1 MTARR
6 FTCLPALLS
15 LLILAACSSGSDTPA
30 QPAQPAKPAKPAE
43 PAAPAKPALTV
54 TVVSPE
60 NREVD
65 LRLAANGSVAAWQEA
80 SLGAESGGLR
90 LAAVKAS
97 VGDRV
102 KRGELL
108 AEFAA
113 EVPLAEQAQARA
125 SLAEAEAALAEARAN
140 AARARSVDGTGALSP
155 QQLQQYLTA
164 ETAADARVKAARAGL
179 DAADLRVRHTRVVA
193 SDDGVISFRAPVAT
207 LGAVVP
213 QGQELY
219 RLIRQHRLEWRA
231 EVPAAELARLRVGQ
245 KVVVTPPAGGKVNG
259 VVRTIAP
266 TVDSQT
272 RNALVYVDLPAS
284 AGNGPDAPLKAGMF
298 ARGEFELGKG
308 RGLTLPRQAVAM
320 RDGFNFIFLV
330 GADQRVTQ
338 TKVDVGYRDA
348 ERVGINTPLPADARV
363 VASGAGFLS
372 DGDLV
377 QVTAAG
383 SSAAKG
389 K

>member
-15 LLILAACSSGSDTPA
+15 LLMLAACSSGSDTPA
-30 QPAQPAKPAKPAE
+30 QPSAAAE

-65 LRLAANGSVAAWQEA
+65 RRLAANGSVAAWQEA

-231 EVPAAELARLRVGQ
+231 EVPAAELTRLKVGQ

-284 AGNGPDAPLKAGMF
+284 AGNGADAPLKAGMF

-348 ERVGINTPLPADARV
+348 ERVGINTPLPAGARV

-383 SSAAKG
+383 SSATKG

>member
-15 LLILAACSSGSDTPA
+15 LLMLAACSSGSDTPA
-30 QPAQPAKPAKPAE
+30 PPSAAAE

-60 NREVD
+60 SREVD
-65 LRLAANGSVAAWQEA
+65 RRLAANGSVAAWQEA

-179 DAADLRVRHTRVVA
+179 DAAELRVRHTRVVA
-193 SDDGVISFRAPVAT
+193 SDDGVISFRAHVAT

-231 EVPAAELARLRVGQ
+231 EVPAAELTRLKVGQ

-284 AGNGPDAPLKAGMF
+284 AGNGADAPLKAGMF

-383 SSAAKG
+383 SSATKG

>member
-15 LLILAACSSGSDTPA
+15 LLMLAACSSGSDTPA
-30 QPAQPAKPAKPAE
+30 QPSAAAE

-60 NREVD
+60 SREVD
-65 LRLAANGSVAAWQEA
+65 RRLAANGSVAAWQEA

-179 DAADLRVRHTRVVA
+179 DAAELRVRHTRVVA

-231 EVPAAELARLRVGQ
+231 EVPAAELTRLKVGQ
-245 KVVVTPPAGGKVNG
+245 KVVVTPPAGGKVTG

-284 AGNGPDAPLKAGMF
+284 AGNGADAPLKAGMF

-383 SSAAKG
+383 SSATKG

>member
-1 MTARR
+1 M
-6 FTCLPALLS
+6 
-15 LLILAACSSGSDTPA
+15 
-30 QPAQPAKPAKPAE
+30 
-43 PAAPAKPALTV
+43 
-54 TVVSPE
+54 
-60 NREVD
+60 
-65 LRLAANGSVAAWQEA
+65 
-80 SLGAESGGLR
+80 
-90 LAAVKAS
+90 
-97 VGDRV
+97 
-102 KRGELL
+102 
-108 AEFAA
+108 
-113 EVPLAEQAQARA
+113 
-125 SLAEAEAALAEARAN
+125 
-140 AARARSVDGTGALSP
+140 
-155 QQLQQYLTA
+155 
-164 ETAADARVKAARAGL
+164 
-179 DAADLRVRHTRVVA
+179 
-193 SDDGVISFRAPVAT
+193 
-207 LGAVVP
+207 
-213 QGQELY
+213 
-219 RLIRQHRLEWRA
+219 
-231 EVPAAELARLRVGQ
+231 PAAELTRLKVGQ

-284 AGNGPDAPLKAGMF
+284 AGNGADAPLKAGMF

-383 SSAAKG
+383 SSATKG

>member
-15 LLILAACSSGSDTPA
+15 LLMLAACSSGSDTPA
-30 QPAQPAKPAKPAE
+30 PPSAAAE

-60 NREVD
+60 SREVD
-65 LRLAANGSVAAWQEA
+65 RRLAANGSVAAWQEA

-213 QGQELY
+213 QSQELY

-231 EVPAAELARLRVGQ
+231 EVPAAELTRLKVGQ
-245 KVVVTPPAGGKVNG
+245 KVVVTPPAGGKVTG

-284 AGNGPDAPLKAGMF
+284 AGNGADAPLKAGMF

-383 SSAAKG
+383 SSATKG

>member
-15 LLILAACSSGSDTPA
+15 LLMLAACSSGSDTPA
-30 QPAQPAKPAKPAE
+30 PPSAAAE

-60 NREVD
+60 SREVD
-65 LRLAANGSVAAWQEA
+65 RRLAANGSVAAWQEA

-231 EVPAAELARLRVGQ
+231 EVPAAELTRLKVGQ

-284 AGNGPDAPLKAGMF
+284 AGNGADAPLKAGMF

-348 ERVGINTPLPADARV
+348 ERVGINTPLPAGARV

-383 SSAAKG
+383 SSATKG

>member
-1 MTARR
+1 MTAPRT
-6 FTCLPALLS
+6 FLPALLS
-15 LLILAACSSGSDTPA
+15 LLLLAACSSGGDAPA
-30 QPAQPAKPAKPAE
+30 QPVKPAE

-54 TVVSPE
+54 TVVGPE
-60 NREVD
+60 EREVD
-65 LRLAANGSVAAWQEA
+65 RRLAANGSVAAWQEA

-164 ETAADARVKAARAGL
+164 ETAADARVKAAQASL
-179 DAADLRVRHTRVVA
+179 DAAGLRVRHTRVVA

-219 RLIRQHRLEWRA
+219 RLIRQHRLEWRG
-231 EVPAAELARLRVGQ
+231 EVPAAELARLKVGQ
-245 KVVVTPPAGGKVNG
+245 KVVVTAPSGGKVSG

-284 AGNGPDAPLKAGMF
+284 AGNGADAPLKAGMF

-348 ERVGINTPLPADARV
+348 ERVGISTSLPAGARV
-363 VASGAGFLS
+363 VASGAGFLA

-377 QVTAAG
+377 QVATAG
-383 SSAAKG
+383 GETAKA

>member
-15 LLILAACSSGSDTPA
+15 LLMLAACSSGSDTPA
-30 QPAQPAKPAKPAE
+30 PPSAAAE

-60 NREVD
+60 SREVD
-65 LRLAANGSVAAWQEA
+65 RRLAANGSVAAWQEA

-213 QGQELY
+213 QSQELY

-231 EVPAAELARLRVGQ
+231 EVPAAELTRLKVGQ

-284 AGNGPDAPLKAGMF
+284 AGNGADAPLKAGMF

-348 ERVGINTPLPADARV
+348 ERVGINTPLPAGARV

-383 SSAAKG
+383 SSATKG

>member
-15 LLILAACSSGSDTPA
+15 LLMLAACSSGSDTPA
-30 QPAQPAKPAKPAE
+30 QPSAAAE

-60 NREVD
+60 SREVD
-65 LRLAANGSVAAWQEA
+65 RRLAANGSVAAWQEA

-231 EVPAAELARLRVGQ
+231 EVPAAELTRLKVGQ

-284 AGNGPDAPLKAGMF
+284 AGNGADAPLKAGMF

-348 ERVGINTPLPADARV
+348 ERVGINTPLPAGARV

-383 SSAAKG
+383 SSATKG

>member
-1 MTARR
+1 MTAPRN
-6 FTCLPALLS
+6 FLPALSALLS
-15 LLILAACSSGSDTPA
+15 LLLLAACSSGGDAPA
-30 QPAQPAKPAKPAE
+30 QPAKPAE

-54 TVVSPE
+54 TVVGPE
-60 NREVD
+60 EREVD
-65 LRLAANGSVAAWQEA
+65 RRLAANGSVAAWQEA

-90 LAAVKAS
+90 LATVKAN

-164 ETAADARVKAARAGL
+164 ETAADARVKAAQASL
-179 DAADLRVRHTRVVA
+179 DAAELRVRHTRVVA

-219 RLIRQHRLEWRA
+219 RLIRQHRLEWRG
-231 EVPAAELARLRVGQ
+231 EVPAAELARLKVGQ

-259 VVRTIAP
+259 TVRTIAP

-272 RNALVYVDLPAS
+272 RNAMVYVDLPAS
-284 AGNGPDAPLKAGMF
+284 AGNGADAPLKAGMF
-298 ARGEFELGKG
+298 ARGEFDLGKG
-308 RGLTLPRQAVAM
+308 RSLTLPRQAVAM

-330 GADQRVTQ
+330 GADKRVTQ

-348 ERVGINTPLPADARV
+348 ERVGINTRLPAGAQV
-363 VASGAGFLS
+363 VATGAGFLA

-377 QVTAAG
+377 QVATAG
-383 SSAAKG
+383 GETAKA

>member
-6 FTCLPALLS
+6 LTCLPALLS
-15 LLILAACSSGSDTPA
+15 LLVLAACSSGSDTPA
-30 QPAQPAKPAKPAE
+30 QPAQPAKPAE

-65 LRLAANGSVAAWQEA
+65 RRLAANGSVAAWQEA

-284 AGNGPDAPLKAGMF
+284 AGSGADAPLKAGMF

-338 TKVDVGYRDA
+338 TKVEVGYRDS

-383 SSAAKG
+383 NSAAKD

>member
-15 LLILAACSSGSDTPA
+15 LLMLAACSSGSDTPA
-30 QPAQPAKPAKPAE
+30 PPSAAAE

-60 NREVD
+60 SREVD
-65 LRLAANGSVAAWQEA
+65 RRLAANGSVAAWQEA

-179 DAADLRVRHTRVVA
+179 DAAELRVRHTRVVA

-231 EVPAAELARLRVGQ
+231 EVPAAELTRLKVGQ

-284 AGNGPDAPLKAGMF
+284 AGNGADAPLKAGMF

-348 ERVGINTPLPADARV
+348 ERVGINTPLPAGARV

-383 SSAAKG
+383 SSATKG

>member
-15 LLILAACSSGSDTPA
+15 LLMLAACSSGSDTPA
-30 QPAQPAKPAKPAE
+30 PPSAAAE

-60 NREVD
+60 SREVD
-65 LRLAANGSVAAWQEA
+65 RRLAANGSVAAWQEA

-231 EVPAAELARLRVGQ
+231 EVPAAELTRLKVGQ
-245 KVVVTPPAGGKVNG
+245 KVVVTPPAGGKVTG

-284 AGNGPDAPLKAGMF
+284 AGNGADAPLKAGMF

-348 ERVGINTPLPADARV
+348 ERVGINTPLPAGARV

-383 SSAAKG
+383 SSATKG

>member
-15 LLILAACSSGSDTPA
+15 LLMLAACSSGSDTPA
-30 QPAQPAKPAKPAE
+30 QPSAAAE

-60 NREVD
+60 SREVD
-65 LRLAANGSVAAWQEA
+65 RRLAANGSVAAWQEA

-231 EVPAAELARLRVGQ
+231 EVPAAELTRLKVGQ

-284 AGNGPDAPLKAGMF
+284 AGNGADAPLKAGMF

-383 SSAAKG
+383 SSATKG

>member
-15 LLILAACSSGSDTPA
+15 LLMLAACSSGSDTPA
-30 QPAQPAKPAKPAE
+30 PPSAAAE

-65 LRLAANGSVAAWQEA
+65 RRLAANGSVAAWQEA

-231 EVPAAELARLRVGQ
+231 EVPAAELTRLKVGQ
-245 KVVVTPPAGGKVNG
+245 KVVVTPPAGGKVTG

-284 AGNGPDAPLKAGMF
+284 AGNGADAPLKAGMF

-348 ERVGINTPLPADARV
+348 ERVGINTPLPAGARV

-383 SSAAKG
+383 SSATKG

>member
-1 MTARR
+1 MTAPR
-6 FTCLPALLS
+6 TLLPALLS
-15 LLILAACSSGSDTPA
+15 LLLLAACSSGGDAPA
-30 QPAQPAKPAKPAE
+30 EPAKPTE

-65 LRLAANGSVAAWQEA
+65 RRLAANGSVAAWQEA

-125 SLAEAEAALAEARAN
+125 NLAEAEAALAEARAN
-140 AARARSVDGTGALSP
+140 ATRARSVDGTGALSP

-231 EVPAAELARLRVGQ
+231 EVPAAELARLKVGQ

-284 AGNGPDAPLKAGMF
+284 AGNGADAPLKAGMF

-383 SSAAKG
+383 SSAAKD